1 MNELLAQKKYYT
13 GMNDLVFKN
22 AAGMEKDRDIL
33 NILNNEKP
41 TSSYNK
47 KTPNI
52 RCASNY

>member
-13 GMNDLVFKN
+13 GMNDLVFQN
-22 AAGMEKDRDIL
+22 AACTEKDKD
-33 NILNNEKP
+33 ILNNERP